1 MQDLAARFRRMA
13 EQSGLGGRGQ
23 RYPARLRELATAYWE
38 AAADEGVSRREA
50 AGALGI
56 REATLARWV
65 ATPPSGSSRPAPEL
79 LEVVLAPSPSVART
93 VVTPSGY
100 RVEGLSMTELKELLV
115 GLR

>member
-1 MQDLAARFRRMA
+1 MQDLASRFRRMA

-23 RYPARLRELATAYWE
+23 RYPARLRELATAYWTE
-38 AAADEGVSRREA
+38 AAEEGVSRRDA
-50 AGALGI
+50 AVALGI

-65 ATPPSGSSRPAPEL
+65 AAPPSEGSKPPPKL
-79 LEVVLAPSPSVART
+79 LEVVLASPPSLART